1 MTIMPSN
8 NKTRLFIGMLAMI
21 LLGGALA
28 RISHHHQQQD
38 IKPLERQ
45 LGHPGENCGIGTEC
59 DCKSDQ
65 GRVYFFFLG
74 LIIKDEGFC
83 VPGKIAEI
91 INTLPFF
98 TCCYEDDF

>member
-1 MTIMPSN
+1 MTIMHSK
-8 NKTRLFIGMLAMI
+8 NKTRLFIGMLAMM

-28 RISHHHQQQD
+28 RISDTLQHD
-38 IKPLERQ
+38 VEPLQLGQ
-45 LGHPGENCGIGTEC
+45 LGHPGENCGMGEEC

-74 LIIKDEGFC
+74 LIIKDEGVC
-83 VPGKIAEI
+83 VPGKMVEI

-98 TCCYEDDF
+98 TCCYKADF